1 MRAAAGGGLAITF
14 CFIGLVRRA
23 SADCE
28 PHCSYPCGEL
38 NGPLNLEC
46 GDCTAASGFR
56 FSSMSVHYLVLTLNT
71 TTRRHWVHDLRRT
84 LPNLEVYLAVNGFD
98 ERATLRALAQCSL
111 KYHINSY
118 CGFSRFGTYGSL
130 SCFLTKVLA
139 LTSQVAREL
148 PFMAMLE
155 DDMRLKPDF
164 PAFVEQAV
172 QKHFVTSASPP
183 EILVLGDWGEGYV
196 TSLES
201 ARRVLASL
209 RHQGVPLNVDI
220 MLNAGHAGRAL
231 KVHGTPWVHRIA
243 PNLGDIQSTPHVRRE
258 VLIRNGLTAPLS
270 CTSGALGRHRADG
283 NACMKDSQAARTRYC
298 RGVKT

>member
-1 MRAAAGGGLAITF
+1 
-14 CFIGLVRRA
+14 
-23 SADCE
+23 
-28 PHCSYPCGEL
+28 
-38 NGPLNLEC
+38 
-46 GDCTAASGFR
+46 
-56 FSSMSVHYLVLTLNT
+56 MSIHYLVLTLNT
-71 TTRRHWVHDLRRT
+71 TTRRHWVHDLRRS
-84 LPNLEVYLAVNGFD
+84 LPNLEVFLSVNGFD
-98 ERATLRALAQCSL
+98 ERATIRALAQCRL

-130 SCFLTKVLA
+130 ACFLTKVLA

-155 DDMRLKPDF
+155 DDMRLKPEF

-172 QKHFVTSASPP
+172 RQHFVTSASPP

-231 KVHGTPWVHRIA
+231 HVHGTPWVHRIS
-243 PNLGDIQSTPHVRRE
+243 PNFGDIQSTPHVRRE
-258 VLIRNGLTAPLS
+258 VLIRNGLTAPRS
-270 CTSGALGRHRADG
+270 CTTGTLGRQRADG
-283 NACMKDSQAARTRYC
+283 AACMKDSQAARTKYC